1 MRTVITLNALW
12 RDVKALYT
20 GEARFRKT
28 VAAERPHTVSS
39 GSVSQINY
47 SDLPCRF
54 EGFIALVQ
62 IGGVH
67 K

>member
-28 VAAERPHTVSS
+28 VAAERPRTVSS
-39 GSVSQINY
+39 GNLHRSITLICPAGSKG
-47 SDLPCRF
+47 L
-54 EGFIALVQ
+54 
-62 IGGVH
+62 
-67 K
+67 